1 MLGRFVAKVRANQ
14 LMKSHSKSDA
24 RKVVIAAL
32 LGNLGIALAKF
43 VAARLSGST
52 AMLAECV
59 HSLADTGNQGLLLV
73 GMSLAKRSQPDLYPL
88 GREKESYF
96 WAFIVALLLFF
107 LGGVFAVYEGA
118 HKLGTLADKRGSVL
132 IPLAVLGV
140 SLLMEGGSFFVA
152 SREFNKTRAGA
163 SFFEALFHGKDPTI
177 PVVLLED
184 TAAVIGLCIAFVSIG
199 ISALTNSSLP
209 DALGSILIGVML
221 CGVGLLLARDTRSLL
236 LGEGVTPEMRAKAT
250 LLIEATEGVLKVTQF
265 LSMHLGPE
273 AIVLALK
280 VRFRPAM
287 QLEELERVIDDIEAR
302 LRAELPEMKKIFVEP
317 DSDYDVERD
326 ANASASG

>member
-1 MLGRFVAKVRANQ
+1 
-14 LMKSHSKSDA
+14 MKTHGKSDA

-52 AMLAECV
+52 AMLAEGV

-73 GMSLAKRSQPDLYPL
+73 GMSLAKQSRPELYPL

-96 WAFIVALLLFF
+96 WSFIVALLLFF
-107 LGGVFAVYEGA
+107 VGGVFAVYEGV
-118 HKLGTLADKRGSVL
+118 HKLGAAPEAGGSPL
-132 IPLAVLGV
+132 IPLGVLTV

-163 SFFEALFHGKDPTI
+163 GFLEALFRGKDPTI

-184 TAAVIGLCIAFVSIG
+184 TAAVCGLCIAFLSIG
-199 ISALTNSSLP
+199 ISALTHSVLP
-209 DALGSILIGVML
+209 DAVGSIFIGVLL
-221 CGVGLLLARDTRSLL
+221 CGVGLLLARYTRSLL
-236 LGEGVTPEMRAKAT
+236 LGEGVTSEMREQA
-250 LLIEATEGVLKVTQF
+250 LGLVEGTEGVLKVTQF

-273 AIVLALK
+273 AIILALK
-280 VRFRPAM
+280 VRFRARMP
-287 QLEELERVIDDIEAR
+287 LEELERVIDDIEAR
-302 LRAELPEMKKIFVEP
+302 VRAELPQMKKIFIEP
-317 DSDYDVERD
+317 DSDYDAEQDLSSKARSSVQARAER
-326 ANASASG
+326 